1 MVNDKNLL
9 KNCKEISS
17 QIGLAKKTENMSA
30 NSIGVVETK
39 ECIFH
44 DVLYIP
50 ELSKNLL
57 SVSAITKNGGEVKF
71 FGNKVEVRKSGTK
84 IFEGVKNER
93 GLYCVSMGKNEDEI
107 TALAEN
113 FIDDVDTW
121 HRRLGHLGYQNMKK
135 LVPISDGMNISN
147 INKAKKVCEV
157 CLEAKQTRSPFKSER
172 TRTSRPLEIIHTDVC
187 GPVDPV
193 TWDGKKYF
201 TTFLDDYTHFLMVYL
216 IEGKYEVIDAIKEYV
231 AEVEAKWN
239 YKVSKIRCDN
249 GGEYANK
256 NLSNWCK
263 MKGIML
269 DYTIPYTPQ
278 LNGKAERINRTVIET
293 TRALLSDSKLPKNM
307 WGEALRTAAYLMN
320 RSPTSTL
327 DTTPAEKWFQKRP
340 DLSKLKIFGSIVY
353 AHVNKPIKKLDS
365 RTEKYILV
373 GYGTNGYRLWDKNM
387 KKIIMSSDV
396 KVIEDCKNETINCK

>member
-1 MVNDKNLL
+1 
-9 KNCKEISS
+9 
-17 QIGLAKKTENMSA
+17 
-30 NSIGVVETK
+30 
-39 ECIFH
+39 
-44 DVLYIP
+44 
-50 ELSKNLL
+50 
-57 SVSAITKNGGEVKF
+57 
-71 FGNKVEVRKSGTK
+71 
-84 IFEGVKNER
+84 
-93 GLYCVSMGKNEDEI
+93 
-107 TALAEN
+107 
-113 FIDDVDTW
+113 
-121 HRRLGHLGYQNMKK
+121 
-135 LVPISDGMNISN
+135 MNISN

-172 TRTSRPLEIIHTDVC
+172 TRASRPLEIIHTDVC

-269 DYTIPYTPQ
+269 DYTISYTPQ
-278 LNGKAERINRTVIET
+278 LNGKAERINRTVMET